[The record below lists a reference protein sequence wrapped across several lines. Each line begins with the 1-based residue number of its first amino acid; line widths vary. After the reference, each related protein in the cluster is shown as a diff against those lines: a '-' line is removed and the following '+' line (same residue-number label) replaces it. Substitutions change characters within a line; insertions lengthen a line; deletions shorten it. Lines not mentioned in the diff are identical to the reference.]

1 MLMKLGKVV
10 KHQERRKMIDKY
22 KYGIFYKIN
31 KTNGW
36 NERQIKIYMD
46 KQGIKYNSDDTKE
59 QLVEAIKN
67 ASN

>member
-1 MLMKLGKVV
+1 
-10 KHQERRKMIDKY
+10 MIDKY
-22 KYGIFYKIN
+22 KYGVFSKIN

-36 NERQIKIYMD
+36 NRRQIKLYMD
-46 KQGIKYNSDDTKE
+46 KQEIPYGENDTKE